1 MNRRAL
7 AIFLVVF
14 IGYLS
19 IAGATYA
26 AETDRDVRTP
36 DQLMA
41 QGLQLFQRGAFE
53 QAAVNWTEAVGQYQQ
68 AGKAKEQ
75 GEALILLAQ
84 AYQSMG
90 HYSDAF
96 QSLKSALAL
105 AEQGHDSPRLAVVL
119 GSAGNLY
126 LAAGKNEE
134 AEVYLRKALLLAKDL
149 DSPALS
155 AVILNNLGNLLTSQ
169 KKYPEALAA
178 YRESFSLA
186 KATKNSGLAARAL
199 INAATASSQNG
210 QYKEARE
217 WLDQAAEQIQSIEPS
232 HDKAYTMIT
241 IGLAYQHLRAS
252 RPDLKETLLLKASE
266 LFSDAAALADRIGD
280 PRASSYALGYLG
292 SIYEGER
299 RYDEAL
305 DITRRAVFAA
315 QQAVS
320 PEALYRWH
328 WQTGRLL
335 KVQGKPEEAIAAY
348 RRAVYALQSIRPER
362 SPGFAVAQASFR
374 ESVGAVFFELADLL
388 LKQAASIPEPEQY
401 EPYLV
406 EAREV
411 VESFK
416 VAELRDYFR
425 DECVDAA
432 RARTTSLEMLSRSAV
447 IVYPIILPDR
457 LELLVSLP
465 GASKRILRRIPVA
478 VDADTLTREVR
489 AFRQKLEKRT
499 THQYLPHAQQLYNW
513 LVRPLEPSLAAIHI
527 DTLVFV
533 PDGSLRTIPMAALHD
548 GNQFVI
554 AKYAVATTP
563 GLTLTDPRPIKR
575 QAVRALAVGLTDAVQ
590 NFPPL
595 PNVSEELRTVH
606 RLYPGMLL
614 LNEEFKLPRLETE
627 LQEGE
632 FSIVH
637 IASHGQ
643 FDNDVR
649 KTFLLTFDD
658 KLTMDRL
665 DQFVGLLRYRDEPLS
680 FLMLSACETAAGD
693 DRAALGLAGVA
704 IKAGASSAVATLW
717 FINDQASSNLVSDF
731 YRELQKPGTTKALA
745 LQRAQVKMLDDPIY
759 NHPAYW
765 APFLLL
771 NNWL

>member
-1 MNRRAL
+1 MNGRVL

-26 AETDRDVRTP
+26 AEADRDVGTP
-36 DQLMA
+36 DQRMA
-41 QGLQLFQRGAFE
+41 QGLQLFERGAFE
-53 QAAVNWTEAVGQYQQ
+53 EAAVNWTEAVGQYQQ

-252 RPDLKETLLLKASE
+252 MPDLKATLLLKASE

-348 RRAVYALQSIRPER
+348 RRAAYALQSIRPER
-362 SPGFAVAQASFR
+362 SPAFAVAQASFR
-374 ESVGAVFFELADLL
+374 ESGGA
-388 LKQAASIPEPEQY
+388 
-401 EPYLV
+401 
-406 EAREV
+406 
-411 VESFK
+411 
-416 VAELRDYFR
+416 
-425 DECVDAA
+425 
-432 RARTTSLEMLSRSAV
+432 
-447 IVYPIILPDR
+447 
-457 LELLVSLP
+457 
-465 GASKRILRRIPVA
+465 
-478 VDADTLTREVR
+478 
-489 AFRQKLEKRT
+489 
-499 THQYLPHAQQLYNW
+499 
-513 LVRPLEPSLAAIHI
+513 
-527 DTLVFV
+527 
-533 PDGSLRTIPMAALHD
+533 
-548 GNQFVI
+548 
-554 AKYAVATTP
+554 
-563 GLTLTDPRPIKR
+563 
-575 QAVRALAVGLTDAVQ
+575 
-590 NFPPL
+590 
-595 PNVSEELRTVH
+595 
-606 RLYPGMLL
+606 
-614 LNEEFKLPRLETE
+614 
-627 LQEGE
+627 
-632 FSIVH
+632 
-637 IASHGQ
+637 
-643 FDNDVR
+643 
-649 KTFLLTFDD
+649 
-658 KLTMDRL
+658 
-665 DQFVGLLRYRDEPLS
+665 
-680 FLMLSACETAAGD
+680 
-693 DRAALGLAGVA
+693 
-704 IKAGASSAVATLW
+704 
-717 FINDQASSNLVSDF
+717 
-731 YRELQKPGTTKALA
+731 
-745 LQRAQVKMLDDPIY
+745 
-759 NHPAYW
+759 
-765 APFLLL
+765 
-771 NNWL
+771 